1 MAIAGGSHRGR
12 CTQTGCMTLVG
23 VFGVW
28 ERKGDAAGM
37 EVIAHLQERAMLKPQ
52 PQQASCSIVGAP
64 SEHHPIGCSP
74 TASHGSP
81 RAYPREPNAH
91 RLARTL
97 HLTADLKLWAA
108 RLLAAAKANCLTHSG
123 RAAKHARI
131 TAVFAIVPAN
141 ACPPAPCCEPNTHQ
155 LPLQLLQKRPV

>member
-1 MAIAGGSHRGR
+1 
-12 CTQTGCMTLVG
+12 
-23 VFGVW
+23 
-28 ERKGDAAGM
+28 
-37 EVIAHLQERAMLKPQ
+37 MLKPQ

-141 ACPPAPCCEPNTHQ
+141 ACPPAPCCERNTHEHRFNCFRSA
-155 LPLQLLQKRPV
+155 LYGSLILLHESFYLLSLWSLS